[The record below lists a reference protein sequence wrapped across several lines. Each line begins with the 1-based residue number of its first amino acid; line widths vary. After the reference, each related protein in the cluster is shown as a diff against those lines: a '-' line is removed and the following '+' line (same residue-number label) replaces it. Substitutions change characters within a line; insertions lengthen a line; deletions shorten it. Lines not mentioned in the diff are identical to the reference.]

1 MITSNARQYYKSY
14 RAEQELLEKKR
25 EEERLAELE
34 RIKKEQAKAKAIRR
48 DRQRITACVLFCF
61 LLAFS
66 FTFLEAKIVDCG
78 YAINSAKEEISD
90 IQDQSD
96 RLRLEIEDLCS
107 LARIEEYA
115 INNLGM
121 VYPDATDIAYVQFT
135 PIESLTVAES
145 TAEEEPVASV
155 VVHEEE
161 GQSGFLQSLYA
172 LVSGHFFEGA
182 KAAENE

>member
-78 YAINSAKEEISD
+78 YATIAPKR
-90 IQDQSD
+90 
-96 RLRLEIEDLCS
+96 RL
-107 LARIEEYA
+107 A
-115 INNLGM
+115 IYRTRAIDF
-121 VYPDATDIAYVQFT
+121 V
-135 PIESLTVAES
+135 
-145 TAEEEPVASV
+145 
-155 VVHEEE
+155 
-161 GQSGFLQSLYA
+161 
-172 LVSGHFFEGA
+172 
-182 KAAENE
+182 